1 MKRRVVPFLLALC
14 LVVGM
19 VPSVAYADD
28 PDISITELENG
39 EFGNRT
45 EYTGSD
51 SEDASGNHWS
61 YDAATKTLTL
71 NNFRGSVFVYCSRV
85 ILIGEN
91 ILSAFSCSAPRQ
103 GQFSSPIIE
112 GSGSMT
118 FRGGTYGVSY
128 VLDDCLQMTGGS
140 SEKDNMPL
148 KIEDRKIVK
157 PDGTVASFVRI
168 ESTGDAPLSETG
180 KFTDVPYSAWYY
192 DAVEYATKPVYE
204 GYDYGLMD
212 SATTTS
218 FSPNANADRATIVTA
233 LCRRFNFDIEKN
245 PSYRKIF
252 SDVPEELGSV
262 VYWAVTNDIVT
273 GYGDGTF
280 GPYDPVTREQF
291 AVMLYRYI
299 EHKDGWRDLTPRAD
313 LSSYTDSGQISSWA
327 KDAMSWANA
336 SDYITG
342 KTNATLDPKGNITR
356 AEVAMVF
363 MRLM

>member
-14 LVVGM
+14 MVVGM
-19 VPSVAYADD
+19 MPNVAYADD
-28 PDISITELENG
+28 PDIDIEELPNG
-39 EFGNRT
+39 EFGNRI
-45 EYTGSD
+45 EYTGRD
-51 SEDASGNHWS
+51 SEDASGDHWS

-71 NNFRGSVFVYCSRV
+71 NNFQGYVGVYCHRV
-85 ILIGEN
+85 VLIGEN
-91 ILSAFSCSAPRQ
+91 IASTFRCAPPRQ
-103 GQFSSPIIE
+103 ERYDSPTKIE
-112 GSGSMT
+112 GSGSLVVK
-118 FRGGTYGVSY
+118 RGISGYFA
-128 VLDDCLQMTGGS
+128 LDSQLQITGGS
-140 SEKDNMPL
+140 MPGDNVPL
-148 KIEDRKIVK
+148 EITDMGVVK
-157 PDGTVASFVRI
+157 PDGTQASYVRI
-168 ESTGDAPLSETG
+168 EPAGDAPLSTTG
-180 KFTDVPYSAWYY
+180 RFSDVPYSAWYY
-192 DAVEYATKPVYE
+192 DAVEYVSKPVYE

-299 EHKDGWRDLTPRAD
+299 EYKDGWRDLTPRAD